1 MGQSMPKGQRT
12 ASGDLSF
19 AVGLTHPALRAPLQM
34 RGRRYPELKLVSFV
48 KAKESGAVSLA
59 HGYSTKAISPRV
71 RSNHGAFRAFETVSP
86 ELTSEPIYLYSICP
100 RPSQPLVLPL
110 GLAEPTQ
117 LIAVDDV
124 AALVETGVDL
134 AALQTD
140 EPRLLN
146 AVLSHDRVICELFQ
160 HTSLLPLR
168 FGTQIASVEH
178 LREHLA
184 SQGAD
189 YTAKLKILAPKVEY
203 QVKLLA
209 AEVAAPPLAEGLT
222 GREYFLA
229 KKQRLQ
235 DQTTAQEQ
243 QQAELALLLDHLYS
257 AYGDS
262 IESEAPAGEARI
274 YVLVDRDDQTLPQ
287 WIEEMRSQSPH
298 WTLILSEPL
307 PPYHF
312 V

>member
-1 MGQSMPKGQRT
+1 M
-12 ASGDLSF
+12 
-19 AVGLTHPALRAPLQM
+19 
-34 RGRRYPELKLVSFV
+34 
-48 KAKESGAVSLA
+48 
-59 HGYSTKAISPRV
+59 
-71 RSNHGAFRAFETVSP
+71 SP
-86 ELTSEPIYLYSICP
+86 ELTSGPIYLYSICP

-124 AALVETGVDL
+124 AAVVETGVDL

-160 HTSLLPLR
+160 HTPLLPLR

-178 LREHLA
+178 LREHL
-184 SQGAD
+184 SNQGAD
-189 YTAKLKILAPKVEY
+189 YTAKLNILAPKVEY
-203 QVKLLA
+203 QVKLVA

-235 DQTTAQEQ
+235 DQTAAQEQ
-243 QQAELALLLDHLYS
+243 QQAELAQLLDQLLS

-287 WIEEMRSQSPH
+287 WIEEMRSQAPH
-298 WTLILSEPL
+298 WTLLLSEPL

>member
-1 MGQSMPKGQRT
+1 M
-12 ASGDLSF
+12 
-19 AVGLTHPALRAPLQM
+19 
-34 RGRRYPELKLVSFV
+34 
-48 KAKESGAVSLA
+48 
-59 HGYSTKAISPRV
+59 
-71 RSNHGAFRAFETVSP
+71 SP
-86 ELTSEPIYLYSICP
+86 ELTLGPIYLYSICP
-100 RPSQPLVLPL
+100 RPAQPLVLPL

-117 LIAVDDV
+117 IIAVNNV
-124 AALVETGVDL
+124 AAVVETGVDL

-160 HTSLLPLR
+160 HTPLLPLR
-168 FGTQIASVEH
+168 FGTQIASIKH
-178 LREHLA
+178 LREHLI
-184 SQGAD
+184 SQEAD
-189 YTAKLKILAPKVEY
+189 YTAKLKILAPKAEY
-203 QVKLLA
+203 QVKLIA

-235 DQTTAQEQ
+235 DQTAAQEQ
-243 QQAELALLLDHLYS
+243 QQAELAQLLDRLYS
-257 AYGDS
+257 DYGDS

-274 YVLVDRDDQTLPQ
+274 YVLVDRDDHTLPQ
-287 WIEEMRSQSPH
+287 WIEEMRSHSPH